1 MTSVKRSHTDYRVGW
16 ICALP
21 KEQTAATAMLDE
33 IHPNL
38 HKPSNDTNT
47 YTLGSIGP
55 HNVVIACLPKGR
67 SGNGSAT
74 NVATLMI
81 GSFPSIKIGLLV
93 GIGGG
98 VPSKVRLGDVVVS
111 TPGGQ
116 YPGVVQWDFGKATN
130 GIFERTGALSNP
142 PNSLLTALAK
152 LETEYELEGSKIPRF
167 LEELK
172 EKYPM
177 LPKGY
182 FESDSLRDLLFRAD
196 YSHVNGPFMDAKG
209 PTDGIAE
216 KSQEEAVEE
225 GPEEGGEVC
234 QFCDQTKIVKRDHQ
248 PIRVHHG
255 LIASGNKVVE
265 DGLYRDKLN
274 DTLGGNVLCFE
285 MEAAGLMNNFP
296 CLVIRGICDY
306 CDSHKNKT
314 WQEYAAAVA
323 AAYAK
328 ELLGCIQPSNV
339 EDEQLIRDVIN
350 EEKLELMETSGR
362 KEDKKKQEEILDWL
376 TSLDFHLLQND
387 YFRKCQQDT
396 GQEFINSTEVQRW
409 ISTAKQTLFSKGDP
423 GAGKTFQ
430 MAILVN
436 HLLENFNQE
445 NVGVA
450 YLYYNYKTQ
459 QNQKP
464 EHMLASLVKQLAQS
478 SKIFPKGLYQ
488 LRDRHSPTKTRPFLG
503 ELSNAL
509 ENVIQSFSRVYIL
522 IDALDEGDDDDRTT
536 FLREMFAIQAKTKL
550 NLFATSRP
558 ISAIG
563 AVFKGSISKAI
574 SPSQEDVF
582 LFLNARMS
590 GLPQF
595 VIDDTT
601 LQGEVRVAIE
611 SAIGG
616 MFLLAQLYM
625 NALMGKRSPDAL
637 REALR
642 DLPHASSSKDKT
654 SVLNQAYDKSMERIQ
669 QLKGDM
675 SSDGLFIISWIVN
688 AKRQLK
694 LTELQEALAIAI
706 HTNKSE
712 SLLAVNIRAFK
723 LNKDSIPTVDHITE
737 SCASLV
743 IVEGDIVKLVHY
755 TAQEYFERSPHS
767 SMTNFHEN
775 LMTICMT
782 YLSFSG
788 FRDKSCRS
796 KEDLD
801 KRIGKNP
808 FYSYAAEFWAYHA
821 NEAINQNHGDI
832 VELLIQKGAVLEA
845 QTERLSGTALIYAAR
860 AGYTNIIQS
869 LIEKGANVEAGDQY
883 GNTPLSEAAAWDQEE
898 AIVKALLDSGKV
910 DVNTKDDKGWT
921 PLRYI
926 IELKYVPIMKTLLG
940 YKMVDV
946 NTKDDKGRTPLLRA
960 VELGDSS
967 IVKALLDSRRPD
979 VNARDIERRTPL
991 RYAIEKGDESIIR
1004 VLLDCKNVGIH
1015 KKDNEGYT
1023 PLLYAMKH
1031 KKKSIIQLL
1040 FHKGRISANTRDKKG
1055 RTPLSHATG
1064 LGDRSLV
1071 KALLDFAE
1079 VEIDAKDNKGRTPLT
1094 YATSCSV
1101 AKVLLRTQKVDVNS
1115 RDKQGRTP
1123 IWYATQAGNHKLVEL
1138 LVRRGAYDGSDAR
1151 NIRRWVDNG
1160 ARLVFTS
1167 SGGISLWN
1175 WIRSSPLLPRFSYFA
1190 HHFLTWSALS

>member
-1 MTSVKRSHTDYRVGW
+1 
-16 ICALP
+16 
-21 KEQTAATAMLDE
+21 MLDE

-225 GPEEGGEVC
+225 GPEEGGE
-234 QFCDQTKIVKRDHQ
+234 
-248 PIRVHHG
+248 
-255 LIASGNKVVE
+255 
-265 DGLYRDKLN
+265 
-274 DTLGGNVLCFE
+274 
-285 MEAAGLMNNFP
+285 
-296 CLVIRGICDY
+296 
-306 CDSHKNKT
+306 NKT

-350 EEKLELMETSGR
+350 EGR

-616 MFLLAQLYM
+616 M
-625 NALMGKRSPDAL
+625 
-637 REALR
+637 
-642 DLPHASSSKDKT
+642 
-654 SVLNQAYDKSMERIQ
+654 
-669 QLKGDM
+669 
-675 SSDGLFIISWIVN
+675 
-688 AKRQLK
+688 
-694 LTELQEALAIAI
+694 
-706 HTNKSE
+706 
-712 SLLAVNIRAFK
+712 
-723 LNKDSIPTVDHITE
+723 
-737 SCASLV
+737 
-743 IVEGDIVKLVHY
+743 
-755 TAQEYFERSPHS
+755 
-767 SMTNFHEN
+767 
-775 LMTICMT
+775 
-782 YLSFSG
+782 
-788 FRDKSCRS
+788 
-796 KEDLD
+796 
-801 KRIGKNP
+801 
-808 FYSYAAEFWAYHA
+808 
-821 NEAINQNHGDI
+821 
-832 VELLIQKGAVLEA
+832 
-845 QTERLSGTALIYAAR
+845 
-860 AGYTNIIQS
+860 
-869 LIEKGANVEAGDQY
+869 
-883 GNTPLSEAAAWDQEE
+883 
-898 AIVKALLDSGKV
+898 
-910 DVNTKDDKGWT
+910 
-921 PLRYI
+921 
-926 IELKYVPIMKTLLG
+926 
-940 YKMVDV
+940 
-946 NTKDDKGRTPLLRA
+946 
-960 VELGDSS
+960 
-967 IVKALLDSRRPD
+967 
-979 VNARDIERRTPL
+979 
-991 RYAIEKGDESIIR
+991 
-1004 VLLDCKNVGIH
+1004 
-1015 KKDNEGYT
+1015 
-1023 PLLYAMKH
+1023 
-1031 KKKSIIQLL
+1031 
-1040 FHKGRISANTRDKKG
+1040 
-1055 RTPLSHATG
+1055 
-1064 LGDRSLV
+1064 
-1071 KALLDFAE
+1071 
-1079 VEIDAKDNKGRTPLT
+1079 
-1094 YATSCSV
+1094 
-1101 AKVLLRTQKVDVNS
+1101 
-1115 RDKQGRTP
+1115 
-1123 IWYATQAGNHKLVEL
+1123 
-1138 LVRRGAYDGSDAR
+1138 
-1151 NIRRWVDNG
+1151 
-1160 ARLVFTS
+1160 
-1167 SGGISLWN
+1167 
-1175 WIRSSPLLPRFSYFA
+1175 
-1190 HHFLTWSALS
+1190 